1 MVHFSVHVYIEV
13 DLLALLL
20 PNMLF
25 MVYKGSWIL
34 KTRGIPYTVEA
45 NTRRPFVLG
54 VKTDISACGGL
65 SSNCLYIIF

>member
-34 KTRGIPYTVEA
+34 KTRGIPYY
-45 NTRRPFVLG
+45 FL
-54 VKTDISACGGL
+54 
-65 SSNCLYIIF
+65 IFYGFCPLFFHKK